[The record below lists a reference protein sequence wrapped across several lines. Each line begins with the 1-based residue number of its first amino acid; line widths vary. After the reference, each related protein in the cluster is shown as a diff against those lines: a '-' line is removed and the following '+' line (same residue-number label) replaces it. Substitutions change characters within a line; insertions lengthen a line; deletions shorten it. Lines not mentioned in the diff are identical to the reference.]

1 MPVYRHIRV
10 FTTWCFVM
18 NMLLASTVGWGQPIV
33 FDTVHLN
40 PVNSFLEGNAV
51 FETDS
56 GYLVFGL
63 GGDGTGTVQD
73 PRTFQF
79 DENGGLMNTL
89 IFQNARLTESG
100 SFGPVDRCASGGY
113 VAGVNAFGN
122 GIPMDSLYL
131 YRYDEDGDTA
141 WTRYLT
147 SDTTLAPRKCI
158 ETSSGDFVIVGLH
171 AWPKGAYMFRLTSE
185 GDSIT
190 FVNFGDP
197 AFFAMSVVED
207 AEQNLFI
214 AGYTDTGIAEF
225 QFRGYI
231 LKCTPDGE
239 VLWWDAYPRNSGYNG
254 LLLTSE
260 GGVLAFGQKKNTED
274 IRGALIV
281 KYDTDGNEEWARND
295 IIFADG
301 PTRSCTFTNGFQQPD
316 GSYIICGSLRNTALG
331 LADKGMLY
339 KFDEQGN
346 TIWSRFYS
354 HYSGLPPGYPQQ
366 FKDVK
371 QTSDGGFI
379 LTGVTEG
386 IAPPNSQRLW
396 LLKLDSLGCLVPG
409 CHTVGVEDF
418 ESNLQD
424 ALQLGPNPA
433 SEHLQVRLALPEGYR
448 LEGAVQALLLDAQ
461 GKEVLRSTIGNT
473 GLGLSGNMDV
483 SGLPSGL
490 YYLHLRDGEKWL
502 AGGKVVLSP

>member
-1 MPVYRHIRV
+1 MA
-10 FTTWCFVM
+10 
-18 NMLLASTVGWGQPIV
+18 LALPLWGWGQPIM

-40 PVNSFLEGNAV
+40 PLNSFLEGNTV

-56 GYLVFGL
+56 GFFVFGL

-73 PRTFQF
+73 PRTYQF
-79 DENGGLMNTL
+79 DENGGLVNTL
-89 IFQNARLTESG
+89 IFQNSRLTESG
-100 SFGPVDRCASGGY
+100 SFGPVYRCVSGGY
-113 VAGVNAFGN
+113 VAGVNVFGN
-122 GIPMDSLYL
+122 GISMDSLYL
-131 YRYDEDGDTA
+131 YRYNEAGDTL

-171 AWPKGAYMFRLTSE
+171 VSPRGAYMFRLNSQ
-185 GDSIT
+185 GDSIA
-190 FVNFGDP
+190 FVNFGNNP

-214 AGYTDTGIAEF
+214 AGYTDTGISEF

-231 LKCTPDGE
+231 LKCTPEGD

-254 LLLTSE
+254 LLLSNE
-260 GGVLAFGQKKNTED
+260 GGVLAFGQKKNAED

-301 PTRSCTFTNGFQQPD
+301 PTRSCTFTNGFQQAD
-316 GSYIICGSLRNTALG
+316 GSFIICGSLRNTALG

-386 IAPPNSQRLW
+386 IAPPNPQRLW
-396 LLKLDSLGCLVPG
+396 LLKLDSVGCLVPG
-409 CHTVGVEDF
+409 CNTVGVEEF
-418 ESNLQD
+418 ETQLQS
-424 ALQLGPNPA
+424 ALQLSPNPA
-433 SEHLQVRLALPEGYR
+433 SERVQVSLALPEGYR
-448 LEGAVQALLLDAQ
+448 LQ
-461 GKEVLRSTIGNT
+461 GEV
-473 GLGLSGNMDV
+473 
-483 SGLPSGL
+483 
-490 YYLHLRDGEKWL
+490 
-502 AGGKVVLSP
+502 